1 MLKRCT
7 VLLIVF
13 LTFLL
18 CACSFGGG
26 SSGGSSGSMSQSVA
40 TNSVVSENSESGSSS
55 IGDSTQTAGSLDV
68 SSNKSDES
76 QTDLEIEVPV
86 VNGSQA
92 EKSPEECTVED
103 AESYAKSYAEL
114 AKTAADN
121 AVNAE
126 TAEES
131 EKYAELAKIYADKAE
146 LYAEQAGTESAKN
159 AAQEANDAVLVAK
172 VAAAEKMAELYAEL
186 AKSAAE
192 NAANADSAEKAE
204 QFLKEASE
212 AAEKAGEYA
221 ELAGTDVAKEAA
233 QEAEK
238 SAENAKSSFDL
249 SQKEEQLEQ
258 YIEDLI
264 KFIENSSSA
273 GSAEDAAALENQA
286 DETAAKANELAY
298 EIAQIKGEPVGEY
311 VSKIEIAVAE
321 AMLENYAKEAAA
333 AAENAAT
340 AGTAEEAE
348 KYAKQAQEAAE
359 HAKAIGTQ
367 FGDNI
372 TENANK
378 LISEAQQSAEAA
390 VNVSEEKKAF
400 EEASRQAD
408 TGLSYTKEDNGVYCF
423 SVGSLNYKVFIES
436 ENSVKVEATGS
447 LTGLSWT
454 KNYTKKGNQYYKT
467 VDLGWIKYTIP
478 AFIMDG
484 LVKDNLQSF
493 FENIVKDI

>member
-1 MLKRCT
+1 M
-7 VLLIVF
+7 
-13 LTFLL
+13 
-18 CACSFGGG
+18 
-26 SSGGSSGSMSQSVA
+26 
-40 TNSVVSENSESGSSS
+40 
-55 IGDSTQTAGSLDV
+55 DV

-146 LYAEQAGTESAKN
+146 QYAEQAGTESAKN

-172 VAAAEKMAELYAEL
+172 VAAAEKMAENAE
-186 AKSAAE
+186 
-192 NAANADSAEKAE
+192 
-204 QFLKEASE
+204 
-212 AAEKAGEYA
+212 
-221 ELAGTDVAKEAA
+221 
-233 QEAEK
+233 
-238 SAENAKSSFDL
+238 SSFDL
-249 SQKEEQLEQ
+249 LQKEEQLEQ

-273 GSAEDAAALENQA
+273 GSAEEAAALENQA
-286 DETAAKANELAY
+286 NETAAKANELAY

-348 KYAKQAQEAAE
+348 QYAKQAQEAAE
-359 HAKAIGTQ
+359 NAKAIGTQ